1 MKIKEKFTSQNLKKQ
16 NLGCD
21 IWTTEL
27 KGKDTFFLPF
37 NKSLRNE
44 ETQSDGY
51 KVDYLWKEILTPTS
65 LLDILENFVLFTE
78 VSDFEWSDEKKKVI
92 EKKKN
97 SSGIIW
103 HGTSK
108 QAAYQ
113 VAYRNSR
120 KLSLPLYDTVYR
132 PEIDKNG
139 VKHIIPVGNELLEA
153 TN

>member
-1 MKIKEKFTSQNLKKQ
+1 MYTHIVISRHLAVD
-16 NLGCD
+16 G
-21 IWTTEL
+21 TT
-27 KGKDTFFLPF
+27 TF
-37 NKSLRNE
+37 
-44 ETQSDGY
+44 Y
-51 KVDYLWKEILTPTS
+51 
-65 LLDILENFVLFTE
+65 
-78 VSDFEWSDEKKKVI
+78 VI
-92 EKKKN
+92 EKSKN
-97 SSGIIW
+97 SSSILWTGNN
-103 HGTSK
+103 K

>member
-1 MKIKEKFTSQNLKKQ
+1 MDKHITISRHLDV
-16 NLGCD
+16 GG
-21 IWTTEL
+21 TT
-27 KGKDTFFLPF
+27 T
-37 NKSLRNE
+37 
-44 ETQSDGY
+44 Y
-51 KVDYLWKEILTPTS
+51 Y
-65 LLDILENFVLFTE
+65 
-78 VSDFEWSDEKKKVI
+78 VI
-92 EKKKN
+92 EKSKN
-97 SSGIIW
+97 SSSILWTGNN
-103 HGTSK
+103 K

>member
-1 MKIKEKFTSQNLKKQ
+1 MKKHIEITRHLTVDGTSTFYVVEKS
-16 NLGCD
+16 
-21 IWTTEL
+21 
-27 KGKDTFFLPF
+27 
-37 NKSLRNE
+37 
-44 ETQSDGY
+44 
-51 KVDYLWKEILTPTS
+51 
-65 LLDILENFVLFTE
+65 
-78 VSDFEWSDEKKKVI
+78 
-92 EKKKN
+92 KN
-97 SSGIIW
+97 SSSILWTGNN
-103 HGTSK
+103 K

>member
-1 MKIKEKFTSQNLKKQ
+1 MNKHIEITRHLTVDGTSTYYVVEKS
-16 NLGCD
+16 
-21 IWTTEL
+21 
-27 KGKDTFFLPF
+27 
-37 NKSLRNE
+37 
-44 ETQSDGY
+44 
-51 KVDYLWKEILTPTS
+51 
-65 LLDILENFVLFTE
+65 
-78 VSDFEWSDEKKKVI
+78 
-92 EKKKN
+92 KN
-97 SSGIIW
+97 SSSIIW
-103 HGTSK
+103 NGTCK